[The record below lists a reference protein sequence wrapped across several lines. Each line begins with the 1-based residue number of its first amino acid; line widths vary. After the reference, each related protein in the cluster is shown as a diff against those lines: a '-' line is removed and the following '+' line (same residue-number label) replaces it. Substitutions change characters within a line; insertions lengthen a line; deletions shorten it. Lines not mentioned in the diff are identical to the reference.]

1 MIYIRVEM
9 WPGGRKESARL
20 LGEATITNK
29 VGDRDGAEYEC
40 VLLKSPEYAR
50 PDNVGTPWKKAIVTD
65 FPRLKLG
72 PWDLLLRGL
81 LIAIGKRNRG
91 AIQSA
96 LTGRSIGAV
105 LLALVSSLEPLH
117 RELLDL
123 AARPDPRRQVAQEV
137 ARPVHEDP
145 YHLLGVLFVAADLD
159 RLAAVCE
166 RDRPTHQS
174 GETI

>member
-9 WPGGRKESARL
+9 WPGGRKEGARV

-29 VGDRDGAEYEC
+29 VGDRDRAEYEC
-40 VLLKSPEYAR
+40 VLLKSPEYAK
-50 PDNVGTPWKKAIVTD
+50 PENIGKPWKKATVTD
-65 FPRLKLG
+65 FPRLQLG

-96 LTGRSIGAV
+96 LTGRSIGV
-105 LLALVSSLEPLH
+105 LLLALVSSREPLH

-123 AARPDPRRQVAQEV
+123 AARPDPWCQVAQEV
-137 ARPVHEDP
+137 ARTVHEDP
-145 YHLLGVLFVAADLD
+145 QHLFGVLFVAANLD
-159 RLAAVCE
+159 RLAAVRE
-166 RDRPTHQS
+166 GDRPAHRI
-174 GETI
+174 GEAI